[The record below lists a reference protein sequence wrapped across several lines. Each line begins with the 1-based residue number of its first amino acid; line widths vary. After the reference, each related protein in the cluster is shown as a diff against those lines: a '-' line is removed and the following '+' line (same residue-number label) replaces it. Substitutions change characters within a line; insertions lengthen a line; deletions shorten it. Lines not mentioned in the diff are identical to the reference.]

1 MSFEVERR
9 AVRVSSPI
17 EAAIEA
23 RGATFE
29 ARIEDISETG
39 VYAGT
44 LTPLPVG
51 ESVTLTFAL
60 PGETGESPIRC
71 KASVVWT
78 EANAGMALR
87 FEELGDEERERVKFF
102 VADAFFGKA

>member
-1 MSFEVERR
+1 MSKVERG

-17 EAAIEA
+17 EATIEA
-23 RGATFE
+23 RGAALE
-29 ARIEDISETG
+29 ARIEDISEMG

-44 LTPLPVG
+44 LSPLPAG
-51 ESVTLTFAL
+51 EAVILTFTL

-87 FEELGDEERERVKFF
+87 FEELGDLDRERVKFF
-102 VADAFFGKA
+102 VADTFFGKA